1 MSRTRKKNPGH
12 TWCGNSQK
20 RGKQTSNKKFR
31 RREHIQIRKGNFLS
45 LPLRTKELTNPYDLG
60 GDGKGYFFPFR
71 KGRWMLRIDVMEVYR
86 KILRK

>member
-1 MSRTRKKNPGH
+1 M
-12 TWCGNSQK
+12 
-20 RGKQTSNKKFR
+20 
-31 RREHIQIRKGNFLS
+31 GNFLS